1 MSISKEINEEIIDIA
16 AVELA
21 YKNWE
26 STNVA
31 LNSKSARQK
40 AMASFSKMGF
50 PIGKNESWKYTNLSP
65 ILKKGFAPIG
75 AYSPGNLAASSY
87 QALKISNGKA
97 IRLVFVDGFFNAE
110 LSDLYEVKGLHF
122 NTLAHSEIENYNVL
136 PSESMVALNTA
147 FTKDGAVI
155 KIDNQALIEEPIE
168 LYNITTCPGIKM
180 IQPRHHIEIGD
191 AAEVTFVESYHNLCV
206 GSSFTN
212 TVNTIKVGKNANV
225 HYIKVEHP
233 KRPNTFIIDHTM
245 VEQAAQSTFNMFTIT
260 LSGDLVRN
268 HLHITINGEHANT
281 ILMGLYL
288 LGKKEHVDNKTTV
301 DHAVPNCY
309 SNELY
314 KGILGGTS
322 TGVFNGKII
331 VREDAQKT
339 NAYQNN
345 RNILVSDDATIN
357 SQPQLEI
364 FADDVKCSH
373 GATSAQIDDSELF
386 YLRARGI
393 GKEKARG
400 LLMFAFAEEIL
411 EKIKNESVRQFLEEE
426 VAHALGIEN

>member
-1 MSISKEINEEIIDIA
+1 
-16 AVELA
+16 
-21 YKNWE
+21 
-26 STNVA
+26 
-31 LNSKSARQK
+31 
-40 AMASFSKMGF
+40 
-50 PIGKNESWKYTNLSP
+50 
-65 ILKKGFAPIG
+65 
-75 AYSPGNLAASSY
+75 
-87 QALKISNGKA
+87 
-97 IRLVFVDGFFNAE
+97 
-110 LSDLYEVKGLHF
+110 
-122 NTLAHSEIENYNVL
+122 
-136 PSESMVALNTA
+136 MVALNTA
-147 FTKDGAVI
+147 FTKDGALI
-155 KIDNQALIEEPIE
+155 KIDNFAHIEEAIE

-180 IQPRHHIEIGD
+180 IQPRHHIEVGEG
-191 AAEVTFVESYHNLCV
+191 AEVTFVESYHNLCV

-212 TVNTIKVGKNANV
+212 AVNTIKVGKNANL
-225 HYIKVEHP
+225 HYIKIEHP
-233 KRPNTFIIDHTM
+233 KRPNTYIIDHTLI
-245 VEQAAQSTFNMFTIT
+245 EQAANSTLNLFTVT

-268 HLHITINGEHANT
+268 HLHVTVNGEHASTN
-281 ILMGLYL
+281 LMGLYVL
-288 LGKKEHVDNKTTV
+288 NKNNHGDNKTTV

-345 RNILVSDDATIN
+345 RNILVSDEATIN
-357 SQPQLEI
+357 TQPQLEI

-400 LLMFAFAEEIL
+400 LLMFAFAEEII
-411 EKIKNESVRQFLEEE
+411 EKIKNESARQYLENE
-426 VAHALGIEN
+426 VAHALGIENYSEK